1 MKKRVL
7 SLFLALTLCL
17 TLLPTAAFA
26 EGETGGSMSGN
37 TTIGGETGGT
47 GGGVLVGE
55 NEKPGGGFVVP
66 AEQNGSGNAVAEAGG
81 KQYDTLDEILGDM
94 EPAEI
99 TLLQN
104 VTEDELTV
112 YAATTIIMNGHSIT
126 GDIDATDSLTLTNGT
141 VTGKVTVT
149 VDATEGTFTMT
160 APADAAAAIDGGLE
174 VNSGS
179 CSVSGAQI
187 GVKGTLYFGGTSMSI
202 SGTEKAV
209 ELTAAAGPTSKKL
222 YGSAEATGNTS
233 DEAVFADSTY
243 KVGSEIAKKLSST
256 QVGGS
261 TPAEPATLTL
271 APETANATAGATAT
285 FTATYTGT
293 GELNAYIQKN
303 GQDENFDVST
313 PTKNGDGT
321 YTITIKIAKETP
333 AGDYMLYVHEVG
345 DTSVQA
351 KATINVIS
359 IVAKDDMGTYYT
371 TIKDAIEKATDG
383 STITVIAAENR
394 ISLPDGIYVEN
405 QTGITL
411 DLNGHS
417 LDGCSLNVGG
427 LTATSQVRT
436 GKLTVVDSS
445 GGNGAV
451 GVTVR
456 DGGKVEFRGSIA
468 TSCLRLQVYGGDVKF
483 YGGNIRSFDLY
494 NSVTYADFLP
504 EGYCYYNYSGSG
516 SDLGSIVTAA
526 DVANAVNVGRYLAV
540 APCSHGGANGFDINA
555 LTCPYCGAPAVAQTA
570 LTGVSGNPWRNFAD
584 LQTAI
589 DADRDGGSAFRLL
602 ADVTGNYTIGGTRIT
617 EIDLNGHSIHGTVT
631 VTGGDYEVSFIRTN
645 DTDIVEKV
653 IAHAGAKFATP
664 ATPAVIGTLE
674 LAEGATWENIVSSPR
689 NPGYKVYT
697 KYPDLTT
704 YKWYAPEDVPDES
717 TVLNNVVI
725 QRLPITSNTLS
736 LKVNGK
742 NVSSV
747 ERGTTVQLCAYCNT
761 SGSNVAFKVGKLQS
775 NGEYKYIE
783 LSGDKVEYKQLHK
796 GGSWYYV
803 AEYTFNEM
811 GDYEIFFTASKDNY
825 SVTSGDK
832 KLTVTKLDLKN
843 AVITF
848 TKGNESAYEP
858 YNATTTAPGFTVTY
872 NGKTLK
878 LGVDYTAGGTA
889 SSAGVSTQ
897 TLTIKAVEGSD
908 YTGSKTAEW
917 RIVPHKAKVEVGDV
931 IKAYDG
937 TTDLPDGKIS
947 LVSAAGSAGYQ
958 AGLPLPLL
966 EGNGFELTDAK
977 YDSANASETE
987 KNISFTVKLTDTNY
1001 TFEDGTTEKAF
1012 TLKGSETDKTFKIN
1026 PATIDPSHNRFEQT
1040 VFNDL
1045 AKTYEI
1051 NLKQFLDTILPEG
1064 GKYGDIKYGQPSVSM
1079 NSAYYTVGG
1088 ANIGNGKLSLP
1099 INKAASSKQGDEIG
1113 TVAVQVETT
1122 NYQPFTLTIH
1132 VIAQDKLVP
1141 VLAEGNTV
1149 SATDITYGQA
1159 LADSKLT
1166 VNGTMQD
1173 YTTGNAV
1180 NGTFAWTDDTIK
1192 PAANDSYEA
1201 EWTFT
1206 PAAGYEEYAPATGTV
1221 TVKVDKAELQNV
1233 SVIQGLPMPLYYTG
1247 EPQRAGVIAA
1257 GLGVCGERVTFTYSK
1272 TENDEYTSEVPEFTE
1287 AGTYTVYYK
1296 AEAANHEPATGTF
1309 SVQIKPLPISL
1320 LSIEKI
1326 SKTYDGTA
1334 SVMLSTDMLTFFS
1347 NAAKRSDIKL
1357 PDLTLSFSNARF
1369 TMKQADESYV
1379 DSPEVGGGKALSFT
1393 MTLTSNNYVF
1403 EGKSE
1408 GTTEVSDVFATDD
1421 ANRFTITKAA
1431 APTMQPIELT
1441 VINGLAKTY
1450 LVNLPALPTLGDNC
1464 KYGSIKYEACNFDL
1478 IGEGGYANSTAM
1490 ITSNDEFQL
1499 TVPAVESQ
1507 TEGSVGTV
1515 GVKITTDNYQDML
1528 LTVEVIA
1535 KNKIVPVLD
1544 GEITATPITFGQILR
1559 VSTITGTMKDDGK
1572 TVEGT
1577 FEWTDPSTKPDKAG
1591 DYQAEWVFTPEAPEY
1606 ATVTGK
1612 VTVKVSTAPIIEASV
1627 SEPSYTY
1634 DGNSHMPSNITV
1646 KLTDGTTLVE
1656 NTDYTVSAEAK
1667 TDAGTYEMKII
1678 GIGNYHGGD
1687 SKTYHWRITPRTVNV
1702 PTVMAEDGVYNGGE
1716 AVTPT
1721 VTVKDGK
1728 TVIPASEYE
1737 VTYSNNTNA
1746 GTATVTVKDVEGGN
1760 YVLSETSKTFEI
1772 TKAAGG
1778 SLGTVELTQKYTD
1791 TSEHTYTPDWSEL
1804 PTGQTWSYNS
1814 EYSVSTGSTATPT
1827 KQDFAADGSLL
1838 TYAISGGKAGDTV
1851 TITLKASCNNYENF
1865 TITLTIA
1872 LTKKDDQKPLTI
1884 TGDTSVIYGEKLTLT
1899 TTGGSGTGAV
1909 TYRIDT
1915 ANSNGE
1921 ATIDPETGVLTPVRV
1936 GSVSVIAAKAGD
1948 KDYNDVTSAPFVLM
1962 VKPATPTGA
1971 PNYTKITTSGKTLKD
1986 AALTIEGSTLNPN
1999 VGKLEWVNDEGSVL
2013 PDDTRVE
2020 ANKTYK
2026 WRFTPADDNYAVLT
2040 GEVELYHKSSSGGG
2054 SGSSSGSYT
2063 ITVKD
2068 AQNGDVTTDRKSAS
2082 AGTTVTITVKP
2093 DSGYVLDDL
2102 IVTDSKGNDLKLTG
2116 KGGGKYTFAMPNGK
2130 VTVEASFAPAKSEN
2144 PFTDVPS
2151 GAYYEDAVIWAVK
2164 NGITGGTS
2172 ATTFAPNGFCTR
2184 AQAVTFLW
2192 RAAGSPAPKSTAMA
2206 FTDVPA
2212 GSYYYDAVLWAIEND
2227 VTKGTSD
2234 TTFSPNANC
2243 SRGQIVTFLWRSQK
2257 SPDAAA
2263 ANPFTDVAADAYYTS
2278 AVLWAVEKSI
2288 TGGTSAATFSPS
2300 ANCTRA
2306 QIVTFIYRCMK

>member
-7 SLFLALTLCL
+7 SLFLALMLCL

-26 EGETGGSMSGN
+26 EGETGSF
-37 TTIGGETGGT
+37 TVDGEPYEGT
-47 GGGVLVGE
+47 FADAL
-55 NEKPGGGFVVP
+55 
-66 AEQNGSGNAVAEAGG
+66 AES
-81 KQYDTLDEILGDM
+81 
-94 EPAEI
+94 PAEI
-99 TLLQN
+99 VLYKN
-104 VTEDELTV
+104 VTISEDEDGTV
-112 YAATTIIMNGHSIT
+112 YSELTINMNGHSII
-126 GDIDATDSLTLTNGT
+126 GNIDVTENLTLENGT
-141 VTGKVTVT
+141 VNGTIKV
-149 VDATEGTFTMT
+149 DGGTLNMT
-160 APADAAAAIDGGLE
+160 APETAEAAITKGLN
-174 VNSGS
+174 VISGS
-179 CSVSGAQI
+179 AYVSGAKI
-187 GVKGTLYFGGTSMSI
+187 GVKGTLYFDGTDMI
-202 SGTEKAV
+202 ITGTEQAV
-209 ELTAAAGPTSKKL
+209 ELTAAAEPSSKKL
-222 YGSAEATGNTS
+222 CGSTDANGETAEEATFVDG
-233 DEAVFADSTY
+233 TY
-243 KVGSEIAKKLSST
+243 QVSGVVAKKLSSK
-256 QVGGS
+256 QEGS
-261 TPAEPATLTL
+261 TVTPEPSDPTLTL
-271 APETANATAGATAT
+271 TPETADVAAGETAT
-285 FTATYTGT
+285 FTVTYDGT
-293 GELNAYIQKN
+293 DKLNVYVQ
-303 GQDENFDVST
+303 GSSLDEYFTFNQT
-313 PTKNGDGT
+313 NNGDGS
-321 YTITIKIAKETP
+321 YTVSVEIAKETP
-333 AGDYMLYVHEVG
+333 AGKYTLYVHEMEN
-345 DTSVQA
+345 TSVQA
-351 KATINVIS
+351 KAAINVIS
-359 IVAKDDMGTYYT
+359 TVAKDNEGTYYT
-371 TIKDAIEKATDG
+371 TIKDAIENAPDG
-383 STITVIAAENR
+383 STITVIAAKKQ

-417 LDGCSLNVGG
+417 LDGSPLNVGG
-427 LTATSQVRT
+427 LTALSKVRT
-436 GKLTVVDSS
+436 GKLTVIDSS

-761 SGSNVAFKVGKLQS
+761 SGANVAFKVGKLQS

-783 LSGDKVEYKQLHK
+783 LSGDKVEYKQLQK

-858 YNATTTAPGFTVTY
+858 YNATTSAPPYTVTY
-872 NGKTLK
+872 NGKELTE
-878 LGVDYTAGGTA
+878 GVDYTVTGDSSEKGAGKIC
-889 SSAGVSTQ
+889 
-897 TLTIKAVEGSD
+897 TLTIKAVEDGE
-908 YTGSKTAEW
+908 YTGKKTAQW
-917 RIVPHKAKVEVGDV
+917 KIVPHKVKVSVGDV

-937 TTDLPDGKIS
+937 TTALPDGKIS
-947 LVSAAGSAGYQ
+947 LVSAGSAFTLDGHR
-958 AGLPLPLL
+958 LPLTA
-966 EGNGFELTDAK
+966 GNGYELIDAK
-977 YDSANASETE
+977 YDSADASETE
-987 KNISFTVKLTDTNY
+987 KNISFTVKLTDKNY

-1012 TLKGSETDKTFKIN
+1012 TLNGAELDDKSFKIEK
-1026 PATIDPSHNRFEQT
+1026 AAIDLSRSRFEQF
-1040 VFNDL
+1040 VYNDL

-1051 NLKQFLDTILPEG
+1051 ALRPMLDALLSRQPDGCT
-1064 GKYGDIKYGQPSVSM
+1064 YGAIKYTTPYSVGFTSDYG
-1079 NSAYYTVGG
+1079 AYNGG
-1088 ANIGNGKLSLP
+1088 VPLLNGNTGILKLP
-1099 INKAASSKQGDEIG
+1099 IAAANKMTGEIG
-1113 TVAVQVETT
+1113 AARVTIETT
-1122 NYQPFTLTIH
+1122 NYQSFQL
-1132 VIAQDKLVP
+1132 VIYIMARNKIVP
-1141 VLAEGNTV
+1141 ELDGEV
-1149 SATDITYGQA
+1149 STSEITYGQ
-1159 LADSKLT
+1159 LLNECT
-1166 VNGTMQD
+1166 V
-1173 YTTGNAV
+1173 TGKMKDPNTGAEV
-1180 NGTFAWTDDTIK
+1180 PGTFTWTDGTLKLNAGSPKAD
-1192 PAANDSYEA
+1192 
-1201 EWTFT
+1201 WTFT

-1221 TVKVDKAELQNV
+1221 TVKVKPAKLTV
-1233 SVIQGLPMPLYYTG
+1233 SVNASRAYYTG
-1247 EPQRAGVIAA
+1247 EAQIASIIA
-1257 GLGVCGERVTFTYSK
+1257 SGQSVDSTPVTFTYSDK
-1272 TENDEYTSEVPEFTE
+1272 VDGNYTSGGPTFTD
-1287 AGTYTVYYK
+1287 AGTYTAYYK

-1309 SVQIKPLPISL
+1309 TVTIDPLPISL
-1320 LSIEKI
+1320 LSVEKI

-1334 SVMLSTDMLTFFS
+1334 SVILSTDRLTFFS
-1347 NAAKRSDIKL
+1347 KAAGRSDIKL
-1357 PDLTLSFSNARF
+1357 PTLALSFSDARF
-1369 TMKQADESYV
+1369 TMEQEDESYV

-1393 MTLTSNNYVF
+1393 MTLESNNYVF
-1403 EGKSE
+1403 EREPE
-1408 GTTEVSDVFATDD
+1408 GTKTVSTVFATDD
-1421 ANRFTITKAA
+1421 ANRFTITKAG
-1431 APTMQPIELT
+1431 APETTIQTAVT

-1450 LVNLPALPTLGDNC
+1450 EMVLSDNYLPKLSSPC
-1464 KYGSIKYEACNFDL
+1464 EYGNVSYSVKGTYLTD
-1478 IGEGGYANSTAM
+1478 GYKDTVKAEIVEENG
-1490 ITSNDEFQL
+1490 QYKLKL
-1499 TVPAVESQ
+1499 TVPAVDYARES
-1507 TEGSVGTV
+1507 SVGTLDIKV
-1515 GVKITTDNYQDML
+1515 VSDNYQDFL
-1528 LTVEVIA
+1528 LTIGVKT
-1535 KNKIVPVLD
+1535 KNKIVPVPD
-1544 GEITATPITFGQILR
+1544 GAISATGITYGQTL
-1559 VSTITGTMKDDGK
+1559 SDSKITGKMKDGNK
-1572 TVEGT
+1572 EVTGT
-1577 FEWTDPSTKPDKAG
+1577 FAWKDGTIKPNAGSYDAEWT
-1591 DYQAEWVFTPEAPEY
+1591 FTPAAGYEEY
-1606 ATVTGK
+1606 ASVTGQVK
-1612 VTVKVSTAPIIEASV
+1612 VTVKPKNIKDATVTLESDSFVYDTTEKAPTITEVKLAGWSEEITYDIVSGGKATDANDKITLTIRGNGNYTGMATAEWKITPKTVTPSIEVASC
-1627 SEPSYTY
+1627 SYT
-1634 DGNSHMPSNITV
+1634 
-1646 KLTDGTTLVE
+1646 
-1656 NTDYTVSAEAK
+1656 
-1667 TDAGTYEMKII
+1667 
-1678 GIGNYHGGD
+1678 
-1687 SKTYHWRITPRTVNV
+1687 
-1702 PTVMAEDGVYNGGE
+1702 GE
-1716 AVTPT
+1716 ELKPT
-1721 VTVKDGK
+1721 VTLKDDLSNTIDPK
-1728 TVIPASEYE
+1728 EYE
-1737 VTYSNNTNA
+1737 VSYSNNTTA
-1746 GTATVTVKDVEGGN
+1746 GTGTVTIKDATGGN
-1760 YVLSETSKTFEI
+1760 YVLGTTSATFII
-1772 TKAAGG
+1772 TKAAAPTTIPG
-1778 SLGTVELTQKYTD
+1778 SLTITNGLHKTYSFDLSTLLPTLTAPCDYGKITYDKKIETNLGKGAFMALVDGKTGKLTLEVFDRSGTDEGQFGTITVTISTGNYQDIPLTINVSAKNKLTPVLDGELTATDITYGQALNDSKITGQMKNGSETVVGIFTWVDGTVEPAASD
-1791 TSEHTYTPDWSEL
+1791 
-1804 PTGQTWSYNS
+1804 SYQA
-1814 EYSVSTGSTATPT
+1814 GWKFTPT
-1827 KQDFAADGSLL
+1827 NQEK
-1838 TYAISGGKAGDTV
+1838 YAEVTGTV
-1851 TITLKASCNNYENF
+1851 TIKVNKA
-1865 TITLTIA
+1865 A
-1872 LTKKDDQKPLTI
+1872 
-1884 TGDTSVIYGEKLTLT
+1884 
-1899 TTGGSGTGAV
+1899 TTGEPK
-1909 TYRIDT
+1909 YT
-1915 ANSNGE
+1915 AI
-1921 ATIDPETGVLTPVRV
+1921 TIG
-1936 GSVSVIAAKAGD
+1936 
-1948 KDYNDVTSAPFVLM
+1948 N
-1962 VKPATPTGA
+1962 
-1971 PNYTKITTSGKTLKD
+1971 KTLKD
-1986 AALTIEGSTLNPN
+1986 AALTTEGSTLNPN

-2192 RAAGSPAPKSTAMA
+2192 RAAGSPAPKSTAMP

-2234 TTFSPNANC
+2234 TAFSPNANC